1 MFASIHVCA
10 MMWLGAL
17 LFNQYINNMYCG
29 KIRVNMKRKLL
40 SYFFLQENGATMNT
54 LFGTKKIL

>member
-1 MFASIHVCA
+1 MFVSIHVCA
-10 MMWLGAL
+10 MMRFWAL
-17 LFNQYINNMYCG
+17 SFNQNINNMYRG
-29 KIRVNMKRKLL
+29 KIRVNMKRKIL